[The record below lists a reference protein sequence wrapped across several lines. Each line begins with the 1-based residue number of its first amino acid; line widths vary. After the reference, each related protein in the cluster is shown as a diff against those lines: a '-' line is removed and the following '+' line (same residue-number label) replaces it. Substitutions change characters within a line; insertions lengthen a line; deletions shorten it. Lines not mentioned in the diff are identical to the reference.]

1 VERFATVTAAT
12 ATQGVADRPTPLV
25 SAENLWKNFGG
36 ADVLKD
42 AGIELRAGE
51 IHAIVGENGAGKSTL
66 AKIMGGVHTPTR
78 GVIRVRGAVTT
89 IPSPR
94 SAIVQGI
101 ALIHQE
107 PLTFPDLSVAENIF
121 VGRQPTRFGRLDWAT
136 MRRDA
141 AELLARLGTRI
152 DSRAPIRGLSV
163 ADQQMVEMAAALSQ
177 GARVFLLDETTASL
191 TPTEVKDLFRVMR
204 QLQADGAA
212 LSFIGHRMEEI
223 FEICNRITVMRDGEV
238 VARLVTRE
246 TTIPEVLRLMVGRPI
261 EAMFA
266 KTVVHELGPAML
278 DVRGLSRR
286 GEFRD
291 ISFTVRAG
299 EIVGLAGL
307 VGAGR
312 TEVARAIFGVSRP
325 DAGEIRVKGD
335 VVTIR
340 SPRDAMR
347 LGIALVPEDRQHH
360 GLLMPNAIWR
370 NATLAVIR
378 RLSRLTWLRNA
389 SARRQAADYA
399 ARLRVKCHD
408 VRQPVRELSGGN
420 QQKVVLGKWL
430 MTNPRVIILDEPT
443 RGIDVGAKAEVHRLI
458 ADLAATGVAIL
469 MISSELPEV
478 LAMSD
483 RVLVM
488 REGRLVGEFDRAT
501 ATAERVIA
509 AATGQGTPEA
519 TAA

>member
-1 VERFATVTAAT
+1 MTTAGATPIAE
-12 ATQGVADRPTPLV
+12 DRLIPLV
-25 SAENLWKNFGG
+25 SGEKLWKNFGG
-36 ADVLKD
+36 NDVLKD

-66 AKIMGGVHTPTR
+66 AKIIGGAHTPTR
-78 GVIRVRGAVTT
+78 GVVRVRGAVTT
-89 IPSPR
+89 IPNPR
-94 SAIVQGI
+94 SAIAQGI

-121 VGRQPTRFGRLDWAT
+121 VGRQPTRLGRIDWTT

-141 AELLARLGTRI
+141 TALLGRLGARI
-152 DSRAPIRGLSV
+152 DPRAAIRGLSV

-177 GARVFLLDETTASL
+177 HARVFLLDETTASL
-191 TPTEVKDLFRVMR
+191 TPTEVKELFRVMR
-204 QLQADGAA
+204 QLQSEGAA
-212 LSFIGHRMEEI
+212 LAFIGHRMEEI
-223 FEICNRITVMRDGEV
+223 FEICDRITVMRDGEI
-238 VARLVTRE
+238 VARLLTRE
-246 TTIPEVLRLMVGRPI
+246 TSIPEVLRLMVGRPI

-266 KTVVHELGPAML
+266 KTVEHALGPAML
-278 DVRGLSRR
+278 EVRALSRR

-291 ISFTVRAG
+291 VSFTVHAG

-325 DAGEIRVKGD
+325 DAGELRVNGAA
-335 VVTIR
+335 VTIR

-347 LGIALVPEDRQHH
+347 LGVALVPEDRQHH

-378 RLSRLTWLRNA
+378 RLSRFTWLRNG

-399 ARLRVKCHD
+399 ARLRVKCRD

-458 ADLAATGVAIL
+458 ADLAASGVAVL
-469 MISSELPEV
+469 LISSELPEV
-478 LAMSD
+478 MGMSD

-509 AATGQGTPEA
+509 AATGQAPPAA